1 MEGAEMSDPKDTYK
15 GTSSGG
21 FKAATEA
28 AVAVY
33 KERNGPPTERVK
45 LKVEEMYVMVENPI
59 RDYHVVLSASS

>member
-1 MEGAEMSDPKDTYK
+1 MTEGEKGPYV
-15 GTSSGG
+15 GTSSAG

-33 KERNGPPTERVK
+33 KERNGQPNGRVK

-59 RDYHVVLSASS
+59 RDYVIVLGSTG